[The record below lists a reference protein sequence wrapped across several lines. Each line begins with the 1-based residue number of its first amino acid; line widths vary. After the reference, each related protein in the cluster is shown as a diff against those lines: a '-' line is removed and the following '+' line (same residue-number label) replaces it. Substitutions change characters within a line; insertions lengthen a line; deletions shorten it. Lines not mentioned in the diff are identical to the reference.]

1 VLAGPGALRTLR
13 AGWSGRVELVFPRAG
28 YVRLG
33 AGWLMVAERGVP
45 FGPLSLSVAEPL
57 DLLDLRAEAPARVEG
72 ERLLLGGAAVSIES
86 ARLRRPPAPPPSCGD
101 PGGVAEA
108 TAAVLAGCSPLPA
121 SLRPGVAALRRG
133 RLADATRLLAGLGEG
148 LTPAGDDVLAGYA
161 AWRAAEGQPVT
172 LTSSAAI
179 RFSPIG
185 LAYLRCAERGEIP
198 DAAAAVLAGIRLGS
212 TSMVEA
218 ALPALHEWG
227 TSSGAALAWG
237 MAAGFTRDATTPRR
251 ARCATRLKAVAS
263 PVRFWP
269 SPLPEALLRLS
280 REGRGAHVELVELE
294 SAG

>member
-1 VLAGPGALRTLR
+1 VSPGCAVLAGPGALRTLR

-33 AGWLMVAERGVP
+33 VGWLMVAERGVP

-57 DLLDLRAEAPARVEG
+57 DLRAGAPARVEG

-86 ARLRRPPAPPPSCGD
+86 VRMRRPPAPPPGCGD

-133 RLADATRLLAGLGEG
+133 RLADATRSLAGLGEG

-172 LTSSAAI
+172 LHSSAAG
-179 RFSPIG
+179 RSSPIG
-185 LAYLRCAERGEIP
+185 LAYLRCAQRGELP

-227 TSSGAALAWG
+227 SSSGAALAWG
-237 MAAGFTRDATTPRR
+237 LAAGFTHDAPPARKVRDTTGSGGVDSSIPVPATARSATEAVPRRPRR
-251 ARCATRLKAVAS
+251 ARRACRA
-263 PVRFWP
+263 
-269 SPLPEALLRLS
+269 
-280 REGRGAHVELVELE
+280 
-294 SAG
+294 